1 MIRSGLAI
9 ARGSAA
15 PIIAVVKQLASATEQ
30 MIGLAAVIVL
40 SPFLAAVAVTI
51 LLLSGRAPLVAHRRL
66 GRDGRPFWM
75 LKFRTMWSDDRGPRQ
90 GTLGQLGLIE
100 QLRGETV
107 PEVKTSADPRVTS
120 RFAAFCRRH
129 SIDELPQLWHVA
141 RSEMSLVGPRPM
153 TPSEWARYYGESA
166 AEVLR
171 LKPGLSGLW
180 QTRGRNR
187 LTYRQRRRL
196 DIFLARHYCL
206 LLYLRILGQTV
217 PRVLAGRNA
226 W

>member
-1 MIRSGLAI
+1 
-9 ARGSAA
+9 
-15 PIIAVVKQLASATEQ
+15 
-30 MIGLAAVIVL
+30 MIGLAAVVAL

-51 LLLSGRAPLVAHRRL
+51 FVLSGRAPLVAHRRL

-75 LKFRTMWSDDRGPRQ
+75 LKFRTMWSADRDRAR
-90 GTLGQLGLIE
+90 GLAGLVE
-100 QLRGETV
+100 QLRGEVV
-107 PEVKTSADPRVTS
+107 PEVKTSGDPRVTS
-120 RFAAFCRRH
+120 LFAAFCRRH

-141 RSEMSLVGPRPM
+141 RGEMSLVGPRPM
-153 TPSEWARYYGESA
+153 TSSEWTKYYGESA

-171 LKPGLSGLW
+171 VKPGLSGLW

-217 PRVLAGRNA
+217 PRVFAGRDA

>member
-1 MIRSGLAI
+1 MI
-9 ARGSAA
+9 
-15 PIIAVVKQLASATEQ
+15 EQ
-30 MIGLAAVIVL
+30 CIGMAAVIVL
-40 SPFLAAVAVTI
+40 TPILAAIAIVIFI
-51 LLLSGRAPLVAHRRL
+51 LSRRAPLVAHRRL
-66 GRDGRPFWM
+66 GREGRPFWM
-75 LKFRTMWSDDRGPRQ
+75 LKFRTMWKDEPWHAEPWKGEPWRGRAPHASR
-90 GTLGQLGLIE
+90 GLIE
-100 QLRGETV
+100 RLSGESV
-107 PEVKTSADPRVTS
+107 PEIKTAADPRVTS

-141 RSEMSLVGPRPM
+141 SGEMSLVGPRPL
-153 TPSEWARYYGESA
+153 TPSEWAKYYGESA
-166 AEVLR
+166 ADVLR

-180 QTRGRNR
+180 QTRGRSR

-217 PRVLAGRNA
+217 PRVLAGRDA

>member
-1 MIRSGLAI
+1 M
-9 ARGSAA
+9 
-15 PIIAVVKQLASATEQ
+15 EQ
-30 MIGLAAVIVL
+30 TIGLAAVIVL
-40 SPFLAAVAVTI
+40 SPFLAAIALTI
-51 LLLSGRAPLVAHRRL
+51 FVLSGCPPLVAHRRL

-75 LKFRTMWSDDRGPRQ
+75 LKFRTMWSADRSASRGS
-90 GTLGQLGLIE
+90 TGLIE

-107 PEVKTSADPRVTS
+107 PEVKTSDDPRITS
-120 RFAAFCRRH
+120 PFAAFCRRH

-141 RSEMSLVGPRPM
+141 RGEMSLVGPRPM
-153 TPSEWARYYGESA
+153 TPSEWAKYYGESA

-217 PRVLAGRNA
+217 PRVFAGRDA

>member
-1 MIRSGLAI
+1 M
-9 ARGSAA
+9 
-15 PIIAVVKQLASATEQ
+15 EQ
-30 MIGLAAVIVL
+30 MIGLAAVVAL

-51 LLLSGRAPLVAHRRL
+51 FVLSGRAPLVAHRRL

-75 LKFRTMWSDDRGPRQ
+75 LKFRTMWSADRDRAR
-90 GTLGQLGLIE
+90 GLAGLVE
-100 QLRGETV
+100 QLRGEVV
-107 PEVKTSADPRVTS
+107 PEVKTSGDPRVTS
-120 RFAAFCRRH
+120 LFAAFCRRH

-141 RSEMSLVGPRPM
+141 RGEMSLVGPRPM
-153 TPSEWARYYGESA
+153 TSSEWTKYYGESA

-171 LKPGLSGLW
+171 VKPGLSGLW

-217 PRVLAGRNA
+217 PRVFAGRDA

>member
-1 MIRSGLAI
+1 M
-9 ARGSAA
+9 
-15 PIIAVVKQLASATEQ
+15 KQLVSGIEQ
-30 MIGLAAVIVL
+30 LIGLAAVVML
-40 SPFLAAVAVTI
+40 SPFLAAIAVAI
-51 LLLSGRAPLVAHRRL
+51 LILSRRAPLVAHQRL
-66 GRDGRPFWM
+66 GREGRPFWM
-75 LKFRTMWSDDRGPRQ
+75 LKFRTMWSGDRDQSSGSHGWARFV
-90 GTLGQLGLIE
+90 E
-100 QLRGETV
+100 RLRGETV
-107 PEVKTSADPRVTS
+107 PETKAGGDPRVTS
-120 RFAAFCRRH
+120 RFAAFCRTH

-141 RSEMSLVGPRPM
+141 RGEMSLVGPRPM
-153 TPSEWARYYGESA
+153 TQSEWAKYYGESA

-217 PRVLAGRNA
+217 PRVLAGRDA

>member
-1 MIRSGLAI
+1 
-9 ARGSAA
+9 
-15 PIIAVVKQLASATEQ
+15 
-30 MIGLAAVIVL
+30 MIGLIAVILL
-40 SPFLAAVAVTI
+40 SPVLMVVGATI
-51 LLLSGRAPLVAHRRL
+51 FILSKRAPLVAHRRL
-66 GRDGRPFWM
+66 GRDGCPFWM
-75 LKFRTMWSDDRGPRQ
+75 LKFRSMWDGGSNTESARHTFVERLHDQP
-90 GTLGQLGLIE
+90 
-100 QLRGETV
+100 V
-107 PEVKTSADPRVTS
+107 PEVKTGGDPRVTS
-120 RFAAFCRRH
+120 AFAAFCRRH

-141 RSEMSLVGPRPM
+141 IGEMSLVGPRPV
-153 TPSEWARYYGESA
+153 TPAEWTKFYGDSA
-166 AEVLR
+166 QEVLR

-217 PRVLAGRNA
+217 PRVLVGRDA

>member
-1 MIRSGLAI
+1 M
-9 ARGSAA
+9 
-15 PIIAVVKQLASATEQ
+15 EQ
-30 MIGLAAVIVL
+30 VIGLAAVIVL
-40 SPFLAAVAVTI
+40 SPFLAAIAVTI
-51 LLLSGRAPLVAHRRL
+51 FILSGRQPLVAHRRL
-66 GRDGRPFWM
+66 GHEGRPLWM
-75 LKFRTMWSDDRGPRQ
+75 LKFRTMWNGLSDRDASHGCSDGEQSRGS
-90 GTLGQLGLIE
+90 GFIE
-100 QLRGETV
+100 KLRGEIV
-107 PEVKTSADPRVTS
+107 PEAKTSGDPRVTS

-141 RSEMSLVGPRPM
+141 RGEMSLVGPRPM
-153 TPSEWARYYGESA
+153 TPSEWAKYYGESA

-217 PRVLAGRNA
+217 PRVLAGRDA

>member
-1 MIRSGLAI
+1 
-9 ARGSAA
+9 
-15 PIIAVVKQLASATEQ
+15 VKQLASAIEQ
-30 MIGLAAVIVL
+30 LIGLAAVVIL

-51 LLLSGRAPLVAHRRL
+51 FFFSGRAPLVAHRRL
-66 GRDGRPFWM
+66 GRDGCPFWM
-75 LKFRTMWSDDRGPRQ
+75 LKFRTMWSTDRERWRGSRRS
-90 GTLGQLGLIE
+90 LGSAGFVE
-100 QLRGETV
+100 QLCGETV
-107 PEVKTSADPRVTS
+107 PEVKTSGDPRVTS

-141 RSEMSLVGPRPM
+141 RGEMSLVGPRPM
-153 TPSEWARYYGESA
+153 TPSEWAKYYGESA
-166 AEVLR
+166 AEVLE

-217 PRVLAGRNA
+217 PRVFAGRDA

>member
-1 MIRSGLAI
+1 MIEQVIGC
-9 ARGSAA
+9 AA
-15 PIIAVVKQLASATEQ
+15 LMA
-30 MIGLAAVIVL
+30 L
-40 SPFLAAVAVTI
+40 SPILLVAAVAISI
-51 LLLSGRAPLVAHRRL
+51 LSRRAPLVAHCRL

-75 LKFRTMWSDDRGPRQ
+75 LKFRTMWPCETSGARF
-90 GTLGQLGLIE
+90 IE
-100 QLRGETV
+100 KLRDKVV
-107 PEVKTSADPRVTS
+107 PEIKTGADPRVTS
-120 RFAAFCRRH
+120 RLAVFCRTL

-141 RSEMSLVGPRPM
+141 RGEMSFVGPRPM
-153 TPSEWARYYGESA
+153 TPQEWSKHYGDSA

-206 LLYLRILGQTV
+206 LLYLRILGSTV
-217 PRVLAGRNA
+217 PRVLTGRDA

>member
-1 MIRSGLAI
+1 VKHLLFVIEQVIGFAALI
-9 ARGSAA
+9 A
-15 PIIAVVKQLASATEQ
+15 
-30 MIGLAAVIVL
+30 L
-40 SPFLAAVAVTI
+40 SPI
-51 LLLSGRAPLVAHRRL
+51 LLIATVAISILSRRAPLVAHRRL

-75 LKFRTMWSDDRGPRQ
+75 LKFRTMWPCEASGAR
-90 GTLGQLGLIE
+90 LIE
-100 QLRGETV
+100 KLQDNAV
-107 PEVKTSADPRVTS
+107 PEIKTGADPRITS
-120 RFAAFCRRH
+120 RFAAFCRTH

-141 RSEMSLVGPRPM
+141 RGEMSFVGPRPM
-153 TPSEWARYYGESA
+153 TLKEWSKHYGDSA

-206 LLYLRILGQTV
+206 LLYLRILGSTV
-217 PRVLAGRNA
+217 PRVLTGRDA